1 MNQSYPLRLLQ
12 NVWQQASEGQGQ
24 VLFFSDSTGGRLATL
39 VSSFQP
45 KEDAHCYFYR
55 LQSDAAWLGYFPLI
69 DILRDLYDQ
78 AGIESCSDWLSR
90 LDVHPANR
98 LLWRFLLDDRYLQRQ
113 PFRLKEHIA
122 QYCLRLEQD
131 IAVIFRA
138 LTQHK
143 PIFLVLAN
151 FHYASPS
158 LRHWLIRQRQTLK
171 ASLLVL
177 TASDP
182 GFSGEGKGVGARSE
196 SAQLESQDDFP
207 WLIDL
212 PPDIDVTEN
221 FPWQEAPVIASQGIP
236 NLLQFCVENHAL
248 ACFSEAQAL
257 CDGLNL
263 MLDERQV
270 NLIDDHRFELMLLET
285 ETHFFLGN
293 YNAATNQL
301 TELVELARQQQ
312 QYDTLFDAYFRLAW
326 VALSKYRLAD
336 ATQMAT
342 HAQTALRQIP
352 DKDAQWLLREREWL
366 VQQAEIHG
374 RQLRRLPSASQQRL
388 EALLPMVTEDDAHY
402 LLRLAQAQWS
412 QQLTDLERRY
422 LDKALIYSLARAR
435 QQSHGSAVALLLDAI
450 ARFEVWRGRHG
461 RARRLLHLA
470 LRVCAPLNS
479 MQHETTLLNTLG
491 YVYLRQGNLLT
502 ARDTLAQTLGR
513 LHQVSRYND
522 VAVTLHYLAWVYFCG
537 GNLSASEQM
546 LSAAFRLCRVRGF
559 YYLADFGRDDLLVH
573 RALCRFYQGHSVEAQ
588 QLLSELQHRDTHLT
602 IVGRLM
608 VIALQLHLARAESD
622 QQAIEALSEAGQ
634 AQLVNAQSRLPQL
647 QDVLL
652 YASGGA
658 IHVGNPPGLIDWMK
672 KGESPVEMTALPLD
686 VMSLL
691 RAAELERE
699 VEQLQ
704 QRIRDTRLLSHLSAQ
719 ANAANEAGEL
729 MRTVCRQLSAHLDC
743 NYAAIEILERPYME
757 PLFVRQGLSDAK
769 ADRLHQ
775 QLRSHK
781 LTRGRLL
788 INLSRLDLPEFDQGY
803 VFVNSISLPHYD
815 FGDLVLMTSNP
826 NGFDESVLRTA
837 TLLTG
842 QLAATLQ
849 RLTHEQELQR
859 LSSTDMLTGL
869 TNRQALYPRL
879 EEELSRARR
888 YEDYRFC
895 LAFLDLDN
903 FKVLNDNFGHN
914 FGDRVLQGFARTLDQ
929 YSRTEDVVARL
940 GGDEFVILFPSQ
952 SKTQVMTMVQ
962 RLLQVFDSLES
973 CRQTLK
979 EYTGQYFDMDAEN
992 CLGCS
997 VGVVE
1002 ISSDKVP
1009 ETVDQ
1014 MLNQADQAMYRA
1026 KSGGKNQVSMLDG

>member
-24 VLFFSDSTGGRLATL
+24 VLFFSDRTGARLATL

-45 KEDAHCYFYR
+45 KEEAHCYFYR
-55 LQSDAAWLGYFPLI
+55 LEADAGWLGYFPLI
-69 DILRDLYDQ
+69 DILRDLYDE
-78 AGIESCSDWLSR
+78 AGIQNCAAWLGG
-90 LDVHPANR
+90 LDIHPANR
-98 LLWRFLLDDRYLQRQ
+98 PLWRFLLDDRYLQRQ
-113 PFRLKEHIA
+113 SFRLKEHVA

-131 IAVIFRA
+131 LAELLRA
-138 LTQHK
+138 LTLRK
-143 PIFLVLAN
+143 PIFLFIAN

-158 LRHWLIRQRQTLK
+158 LRHWLIRHRQ
-171 ASLLVL
+171 SLNAALMVL

-182 GFSGEGKGVGARSE
+182 GYARDDSRMDSRSE
-196 SAQLESQDDFP
+196 TSQPEGPDDYP

-212 PPDIDVTEN
+212 PPDIDNTED
-221 FPWQEAPVIASQGIP
+221 FDWQEAPAMTSQGIP
-236 NLLQFCVENHAL
+236 NLLQFCIENHAL
-248 ACFSEAQAL
+248 ACFSEAQSL
-257 CDGLNL
+257 CDGINL
-263 MLDERQV
+263 MLDERQI
-270 NLIDDHRFELMLLET
+270 NLIDDHRFELMLLEA
-285 ETHFFLGN
+285 ETRFFLGN

-301 TELVELARQQQ
+301 TELVELARQQH
-312 QYDTLFDAYFRLAW
+312 QYHALFDAYFRLSW

-336 ATQMAT
+336 AEQMAT

-352 DKDAQWLLREREWL
+352 EKDAQWLLREREWL

-374 RQLRRLPSASQQRL
+374 RQQRRLSSVHQQRL
-388 EALLPMVTEDDAHY
+388 EALLPMAPDDDAHY

-412 QQLTDLERRY
+412 QQLTQVERRY
-422 LDKALIYSLARAR
+422 LDKALVSSLTRAK
-435 QQSHGSAVALLLDAI
+435 QQLHSSAVALLLDAI
-450 ARFEVWRGRHG
+450 ARFEVGRGRHD
-461 RARRLLHLA
+461 RAMRLLHLA
-470 LRVCAPLNS
+470 LRVCAPLRS
-479 MQHETTLLNTLG
+479 IQHETTLLNTLG
-491 YVYLRQGNLLT
+491 YVYLRQGKLLA

-537 GNLSASEQM
+537 GNLQASEQM
-546 LSAAFRLCRVRGF
+546 LNAAYRLCRIRGF
-559 YYLADFGRDDLLVH
+559 FYLTDFGRDDLLIH

-588 QLLSELQHRDTHLT
+588 QLLNELHHRDAHLT

-608 VIALQLHLARAESD
+608 IIALQLHLARAESD
-622 QQAIEALSEAGQ
+622 QHAIETLSQAGQ
-634 AQLVNAQSRLPQL
+634 TQLISAQNRLPQL
-647 QDVLL
+647 QDLLL

-658 IHVGNPPGLIDWMK
+658 VKVESPPGLIAWMQSAD
-672 KGESPVEMTALPLD
+672 GHAEMTALPVD

-719 ANAANEAGEL
+719 ANAASEANEL
-729 MRTVCRQLSAHLDC
+729 MHTVCRQLSAHLDC
-743 NYAAIEILERPYME
+743 NYAAIEILARPFME
-757 PLFVRQGLSDAK
+757 PLFVHQGLSDEK
-769 ADRLHQ
+769 ADLLHQ
-775 QLRSHK
+775 QLRLHK

-788 INLSRLDLPEFDQGY
+788 INLTRLEMPEYEQGY
-803 VFVNSISLPHYD
+803 VFVNSIALPHYD
-815 FGDLVLMTSNP
+815 FGDLVLMTRNP

-849 RLTHEQELQR
+849 RLTHEKELQR

-903 FKVLNDNFGHN
+903 FKYLNDSFGHH
-914 FGDRVLQGFARTLDQ
+914 FGDRVLQGFARTLDHH
-929 YSRTEDVVARL
+929 SRTEDVVARL
-940 GGDEFVILFPSQ
+940 GGDEFVILFPNQ
-952 SKTQVMTMVQ
+952 SGSQVMTMVQ
-962 RLLQVFDSLES
+962 RLLQVFETPES

-979 EYTGQYFDMDAEN
+979 EYTGQYLDFDAEN

-997 VGVVE
+997 VGIIE
-1002 ISSDKVP
+1002 ISSQKVP
-1009 ETVDQ
+1009 ESVDH

-1026 KSGGKNQVSMLDG
+1026 KSGGKNQASLLDT